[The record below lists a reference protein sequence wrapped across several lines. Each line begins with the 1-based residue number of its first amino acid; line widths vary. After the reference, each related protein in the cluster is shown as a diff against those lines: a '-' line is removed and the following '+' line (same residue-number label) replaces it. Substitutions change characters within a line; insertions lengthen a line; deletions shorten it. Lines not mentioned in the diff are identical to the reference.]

1 MRRPLTLLALLA
13 SVVAVSVS
21 PAGAVTGN
29 FTKDNVHDYV
39 GLIAFYD
46 ANGEFLWRCTWLLLN
61 PTTVLTAGHCT
72 DVKAGAVT
80 AIFWASQE
88 GGALYDPVND
98 VEDPLTGYPSASV
111 SNSADYP
118 CATAS
123 TLLEYGYIGNVYL
136 HGNNADVGM
145 VILDNPIYLDD
156 YASLAAEGSVDDLP
170 VGTEVTV
177 TGYGVSGEKPNVI
190 SYRERLMATA
200 FIVNTHN
207 TNTAGFNIQLSTNPG
222 KGRAVRALVTQ
233 VARSSTTAPT
243 SSSASTRSSLTAS
256 AQVSASRT
264 EQTKKTF
271 SLGSLKRRL
280 HLRRHQ
286 RRRGSLKR
294 IRAGAGGPILVA
306 PALSNP
312 GWATR
317 QTGKSGDGSR
327 STSAAPFR
335 AQTLGAD
342 WLRPPGRTGLRGRQG
357 HRDRSRGWRVSV
369 QVRRSAEIE

>member
-1 MRRPLTLLALLA
+1 MRKLLTLLALLA
-13 SVVAVSVS
+13 SVAATSVS

-29 FTKDNVHDYV
+29 FTEDNVHDYV

-46 ANGEFLWRCTWLLLN
+46 ADGEFLWRCTGSLLN

-98 VEDPLTGYPSASV
+98 IQDPLTGYPYECL
-111 SNSADYP
+111 NSPEYP

-136 HGNNADVGM
+136 HGDSADVGL
-145 VILDNPIYLDD
+145 VILDSPIYLDE

-177 TGYGVSGEKPNVI
+177 TGYGVSREKPAVI

-200 FIVNTHN
+200 FIVSTRN

-222 KGRAVRALVTQ
+222 KGRG
-233 VARSSTTAPT
+233 
-243 SSSASTRSSLTAS
+243 
-256 AQVSASRT
+256 
-264 EQTKKTF
+264 
-271 SLGSLKRRL
+271 GSCF
-280 HLRRHQ
+280 
-286 RRRGSLKR
+286 GDS
-294 IRAGAGGPILVA
+294 GGPILYD
-306 PALSNP
+306 
-312 GWATR
+312 AT
-317 QTGKSGDGSR
+317 DVI
-327 STSAAPFR
+327 
-335 AQTLGAD
+335 LGVNSFVVNGQCAGVGFAYRTDQEEVLAWILENAD
-342 WLRPPGRTGLRGRQG
+342 YTYGGI
-357 HRDRSRGWRVSV
+357 DVV
-369 QVRRSAEIE
+369 EIP

>member
-1 MRRPLTLLALLA
+1 MRKLLTLLALLA
-13 SVVAVSVS
+13 SVAATWVS

-29 FTKDNVHDYV
+29 FTEDNVHDYV

-46 ANGEFLWRCTWLLLN
+46 ADGEFLWRCTGSLLN

-98 VEDPLTGYPSASV
+98 IQDPLTGYPYECL
-111 SNSADYP
+111 NSPEYP

-136 HGNNADVGM
+136 HGDNADVGL
-145 VILDNPIYLDD
+145 VILDSPIYLDE

-177 TGYGVSGEKPNVI
+177 SGYGVSGEKPAVI

-200 FIVNTHN
+200 FIVSTRN

-222 KGRAVRALVTQ
+222 KGRG
-233 VARSSTTAPT
+233 
-243 SSSASTRSSLTAS
+243 
-256 AQVSASRT
+256 
-264 EQTKKTF
+264 
-271 SLGSLKRRL
+271 GSCF
-280 HLRRHQ
+280 
-286 RRRGSLKR
+286 GDS
-294 IRAGAGGPILVA
+294 GGPILYD
-306 PALSNP
+306 
-312 GWATR
+312 AT
-317 QTGKSGDGSR
+317 DVI
-327 STSAAPFR
+327 
-335 AQTLGAD
+335 LGVNSFVVNGQCAGVGFAYRTDQEDVLAWILENAD
-342 WLRPPGRTGLRGRQG
+342 YTYGGI
-357 HRDRSRGWRVSV
+357 DVV
-369 QVRRSAEIE
+369 EIP

>member
-1 MRRPLTLLALLA
+1 MRKLLTLLALLA
-13 SVVAVSVS
+13 SVAATSVS

-29 FTKDNVHDYV
+29 FTEDNVHDYV

-46 ANGEFLWRCTWLLLN
+46 ADGEFLWRCTGSLLN

-98 VEDPLTGYPSASV
+98 IQDPLTGYPYECL
-111 SNSADYP
+111 NSPEYP

-136 HGNNADVGM
+136 HGDNADVGL
-145 VILDNPIYLDD
+145 VILDSPIYLDE

-177 TGYGVSGEKPNVI
+177 TGYGISREKPAVI

-200 FIVNTHN
+200 FIVSTRN

-222 KGRAVRALVTQ
+222 KGRG
-233 VARSSTTAPT
+233 
-243 SSSASTRSSLTAS
+243 
-256 AQVSASRT
+256 
-264 EQTKKTF
+264 
-271 SLGSLKRRL
+271 GSCF
-280 HLRRHQ
+280 
-286 RRRGSLKR
+286 GDS
-294 IRAGAGGPILVA
+294 GGPILYD
-306 PALSNP
+306 
-312 GWATR
+312 AT
-317 QTGKSGDGSR
+317 DVI
-327 STSAAPFR
+327 
-335 AQTLGAD
+335 LGVNSFVVNGQCAGVGFAYRTDQEEVLAWILENAD
-342 WLRPPGRTGLRGRQG
+342 YTYGGI
-357 HRDRSRGWRVSV
+357 DVV
-369 QVRRSAEIE
+369 EIP